1 MERLILRLAAVL
13 PFVAI
18 CASGMQGNG
27 YVGSKVCAGCHPAMY
42 RSFRKTEMGRSMRL
56 AADLSLKQVPTQ
68 AMIMA
73 PSGKRIFHVYHDRS
87 GWHQSESEP
96 NTFTDEHD
104 LAYVVGSGQNGLSFV
119 VKRGSYLFQAP
130 LSFYTKPHKWGLS
143 PGYKGADLGFSRAI
157 TEQCMLCHSGGPR
170 PVAHTEGEYLDPPF
184 REVAIGC
191 ERCHGPGKL
200 HAQHPMRPESII
212 NPEKLPPRLAENI
225 CMNCHQRGDARILQP
240 GKTYQDFRPG
250 QWLIDTV
257 VIFRAPPPPGNEK
270 QSDLLEQISS
280 MKASRCF
287 RASGGKLSCLTCHDP
302 HFQPS
307 ESEAPAYFRTKCFTC
322 HNDHSCGVPLSAR
335 MKTVPPD
342 NCIGCHM
349 PKRNVAVISHSA
361 LTNHR
366 IPARPGEQI
375 APASTRRFGGLEILD
390 APSGRQLSISD
401 LTMLRAYDALSSDD
415 PVYKKDYL
423 ALLERL
429 SKANT
434 RDSFVAACLGHKAL
448 VEGKPRE
455 ALKDLALA
463 LPLKE
468 TTVNED
474 MAKALNQLGR
484 SEDAL
489 TYLRT
494 AAGRDPYNATLL
506 KTLILQYINMH
517 RYSEA
522 RQQMGSYIQKFP
534 EDDFM
539 RGLLARVSR

>member
-1 MERLILRLAAVL
+1 
-13 PFVAI
+13 
-18 CASGMQGNG
+18 
-27 YVGSKVCAGCHPAMY
+27 
-42 RSFRKTEMGRSMRL
+42 
-56 AADLSLKQVPTQ
+56 
-68 AMIMA
+68 
-73 PSGKRIFHVYHDRS
+73 
-87 GWHQSESEP
+87 
-96 NTFTDEHD
+96 
-104 LAYVVGSGQNGLSFV
+104 
-119 VKRGSYLFQAP
+119 
-130 LSFYTKPHKWGLS
+130 
-143 PGYKGADLGFSRAI
+143 
-157 TEQCMLCHSGGPR
+157 
-170 PVAHTEGEYLDPPF
+170 
-184 REVAIGC
+184 
-191 ERCHGPGKL
+191 
-200 HAQHPMRPESII
+200 
-212 NPEKLPPRLAENI
+212 
-225 CMNCHQRGDARILQP
+225 
-240 GKTYQDFRPG
+240 
-250 QWLIDTV
+250 
-257 VIFRAPPPPGNEK
+257 
-270 QSDLLEQISS
+270 
-280 MKASRCF
+280 
-287 RASGGKLSCLTCHDP
+287 
-302 HFQPS
+302 
-307 ESEAPAYFRTKCFTC
+307 
-322 HNDHSCGVPLSAR
+322 
-335 MKTVPPD
+335 
-342 NCIGCHM
+342 IGCHM

-434 RDSFVAACLGHKAL
+434 KDSFVAACLGHKAL